1 MPIVVFADVIPTQ
14 RMKGIEV
21 RAMAKKTLKGYRKR
35 RRDESAPTML
45 FSGMLTKFYLLE
57 EERSIGSTD
66 PLVSSLAIATE
77 ADRKVGVSGPTLNG
91 DQ

>member
-1 MPIVVFADVIPTQ
+1 
-14 RMKGIEV
+14 
-21 RAMAKKTLKGYRKR
+21 
-35 RRDESAPTML
+35 ML